1 MKNKTGIIALV
12 LLLCLVAGCSKLKSI
27 TKRSPDLA
35 EQYTAKAQE
44 YEAKGDLVAALEQYK
59 LVLTVEPENQ
69 LAKTKSEEIGQ
80 EIRKLAEEHYQTGL
94 GFHKKGEY
102 GKARKEFLT
111 ALRYNPEHSEAKDM
125 LAVVSKE
132 IEEVQG
138 YIPHTIQPNE
148 TIATLAG
155 RYYGDYRKFH
165 LIAQYNE
172 LEDATKIRVGQEIK
186 IPVIKGIPIMADP
199 AEIRTDT
206 GEALESM
213 PGEIITVKSYVTHT
227 VQPGESLAKLAQMY
241 YGDHKKF
248 DLIAKFNGL
257 KDAAGLKVGKEIK
270 IPEVDGVPFSAEG
283 KVQETREAKIAEGLT
298 VSEGMPKKEKREEG
312 LIKER
317 ITKEDQLANYRELG
331 IELFKN
337 KEYAGAINEFHKV
350 LNVHPEDSVTR
361 EYLAKSHF
369 QQGLVL
375 FAKEDYLAARD
386 AFKATLQYDK
396 DCDNCEKNVQ
406 ECEERYKDVHYG
418 KGLSYFGDEKLADAI
433 REWELVYTLDTQYK
447 DVDKNLK
454 KARALL
460 KRLESIKRSKTKG
473 GQ

>member
-1 MKNKTGIIALV
+1 M
-12 LLLCLVAGCSKLKSI
+12 
-27 TKRSPDLA
+27 
-35 EQYTAKAQE
+35 
-44 YEAKGDLVAALEQYK
+44 
-59 LVLTVEPENQ
+59 LT
-69 LAKTKSEEIGQ
+69 
-80 EIRKLAEEHYQTGL
+80 
-94 GFHKKGEY
+94 
-102 GKARKEFLT
+102 
-111 ALRYNPEHSEAKDM
+111 
-125 LAVVSKE
+125 VVSKE
-132 IEEVQG
+132 MEAVQG
-138 YIPHTIQPNE
+138 YILHTIQPNE
-148 TIATLAG
+148 TLATLAG
-155 RYYGDYRKFH
+155 HYYGDHRKFH

-172 LEDATKIRVGQEIK
+172 LEDATKIRAGQEIK

-199 AEIRTDT
+199 AAMRTDT
-206 GEALESM
+206 GEALEPM

-227 VQPGESLAKLAQMY
+227 VEPGETLAKLAQMY

-270 IPEVDGVPFSAEG
+270 IPEVGGVPFSAEG
-283 KVQETREAKIAEGLT
+283 KVKETREAKIAEGVT

-312 LIKER
+312 PIKER

-350 LNVHPEDSVTR
+350 LNVHPDDSVTR

-396 DCDNCEKNVQ
+396 DCDKCEKNIQ

-418 KGLSYFGDEKLADAI
+418 KGLVYFGDEKLADAI
-433 REWELVYTLDTQYK
+433 REWELVYALDPQYK

-460 KRLESIKRSKTKG
+460 KRLESIQRSKTKG